1 MEQIYEYY
9 LQYGYIFVF
18 VGALLE
24 SFLLTTIFLPGSV
37 IVLMGGYFAKE
48 NQTSLVVVII
58 CGWIGMF
65 LGNVANYFLGS
76 KRVFASLENNK
87 IVGFFKKRAGTARW
101 YLERYGVWAIFLL
114 HVLGNFRT
122 IIGFIAGRL
131 GYPFKKFLAVVL
143 VSSFFWSLFFVMV
156 GFFLAHQVGDIRD
169 ISTKIGFITFG
180 IFLLFLLLQMGD
192 LLIKKGKRQTI
203 L

>member
-37 IVLMGGYFAKE
+37 IVLMGGFFAKE
-48 NQTSLVVVII
+48 SPISLIAVIV
-58 CGWIGMF
+58 CGWLGMF
-65 LGNVANYFLGS
+65 LGDVANYFLGE
-76 KRVFASLENNK
+76 KKVFARFENNR
-87 IVGFFKKRAGTARW
+87 IVRYFKKRAGTARW
-101 YLERYGVWAIFLL
+101 YLKQYGAWAIFLL

-131 GYPFKKFLAVVL
+131 NYPFKKYILIVL
-143 VSSFFWSLFFVMV
+143 VSSFFWSLTFVLV
-156 GFFLAHQVGDIRD
+156 GFFLAHQVGDIKD
-169 ISTKIGFITFG
+169 ISTKIGFITLG
-180 IFLLFLLLQMGD
+180 IFFLFALLQLGEF
-192 LLIKKGKRQTI
+192 LAKKKAS
-203 L
+203 